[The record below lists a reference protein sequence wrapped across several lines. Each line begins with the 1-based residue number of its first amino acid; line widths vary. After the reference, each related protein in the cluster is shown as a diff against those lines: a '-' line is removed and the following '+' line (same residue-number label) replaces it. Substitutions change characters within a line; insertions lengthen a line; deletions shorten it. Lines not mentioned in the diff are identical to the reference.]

1 MTHSHTRLSGLMT
14 LTLLDR
20 NGTPLACIKRH
31 NSVMPAGQ
39 ALLMNLLSGAST
51 KPEFRPLLGA
61 DGFKP
66 DVAKPEDQAAAMA
79 LENIELLNMKLAK
92 STLSISYRGDA
103 PRPAKII
110 GGGLLVD
117 SQTAAG
123 AKATSL
129 YNFAPTDNTIE
140 VVKGMP
146 VLLNFSLSVGN

>member
-14 LTLLDR
+14 LTLLAP
-20 NGTPLACIKRH
+20 NGTPLTCIKRH

-51 KPEFRPLLGA
+51 KPQLRPLLGA

-66 DVAKPEDQAAAMA
+66 NVAKPEEQATAMVLENLEMLDMA
-79 LENIELLNMKLAK
+79 LKN

-117 SQTAAG
+117 SQTDAG
-123 AKATSL
+123 AKATNL
-129 YNFAPTDNTIE
+129 YNFAPTNNTID